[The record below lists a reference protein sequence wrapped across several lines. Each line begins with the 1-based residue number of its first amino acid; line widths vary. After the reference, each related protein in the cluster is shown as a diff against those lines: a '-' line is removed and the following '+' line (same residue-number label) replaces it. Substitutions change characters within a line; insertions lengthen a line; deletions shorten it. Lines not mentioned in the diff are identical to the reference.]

1 MICGAGN
8 GGFIEIL
15 LKRGVKKEEIQQ
27 LLELKFPDSL
37 IRMWDMNIDFN

>member
-15 LKRGVKKEEIQQ
+15 LKRGVTKEEMKK

-37 IRMWDMNIDFN
+37 IRMWDININFN